1 MYVVDATDGRLLFR
15 HDLMAFDSFN
25 YRVFAQTTGVKLPHD
40 GPQGTSP
47 SPHPTGLPD
56 FFSPSFVA
64 PSLVSLQNG
73 PISTNDAWLAPGA
86 TQTIGNNADAYVDLA
101 SPDGFSAG
109 DFRATSTSASTFDRT
124 YDVNQDPAVSS
135 DQRMA
140 SITQLFYV
148 NNFLHDWFYDS
159 GFDEAS
165 GNGQSN
171 NFGRGGLGLRR
182 HALRGAGLQRDQ
194 LTRTCPRRPM
204 VHRAACRCTCS
215 RPPAA
220 RAWS

>member
-1 MYVVDATDGRLLFR
+1 
-15 HDLMAFDSFN
+15 MAFDSFN
-25 YRVFAQTTGVKLPHD
+25 FRVFAQTTGAKLPHD
-40 GPQGTSP
+40 GPQGTSA

-56 FFSPSFVA
+56 FFSPPFVA
-64 PSLVSLQNG
+64 PSLLSLPNG

-86 TQTIGNNADAYVDLA
+86 TQTIGNNVDAYVDLA

-140 SITQLFYV
+140 SIAQLFYD

-159 GFDEAS
+159 G
-165 GNGQSN
+165 
-171 NFGRGGLGLRR
+171 
-182 HALRGAGLQRDQ
+182 
-194 LTRTCPRRPM
+194 LTRRRAM
-204 VHRAACRCTCS
+204 ARRTTSGAAAWARTRCAPGRRTS
-215 RPPAA
+215 AEPTTRNMSTPPDGSPGRMQMYVFTPASE
-220 RAWS
+220 RRGP